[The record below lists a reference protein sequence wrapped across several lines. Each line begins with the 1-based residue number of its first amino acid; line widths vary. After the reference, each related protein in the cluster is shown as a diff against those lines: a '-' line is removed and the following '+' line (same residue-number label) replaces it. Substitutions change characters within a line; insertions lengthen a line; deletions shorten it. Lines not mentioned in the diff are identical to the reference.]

1 MIDALYDRR
10 ANLQKEAQ
18 LIRELCSQDQ
28 GTALRALEE
37 MRAGGSL
44 QDGSLASAILSWADL
59 HGVARP
65 AGSLSSR
72 PLCAK
77 QAWRFLQGGSPCRV
91 RPNQPPAPRVAVVEE
106 VTRPNETAEAYPG
119 NHIGRKGDRTP

>member
-1 MIDALYDRR
+1 MKPPNNSLQLTRLASGKLELALPAR
-10 ANLQKEAQ
+10 LPE
-18 LIRELCSQDQ
+18 S
-28 GTALRALEE
+28 
-37 MRAGGSL
+37 GGS
-44 QDGSLASAILSWADL
+44 
-59 HGVARP
+59 VARA
-65 AGSLSSR
+65 AGQLSSM